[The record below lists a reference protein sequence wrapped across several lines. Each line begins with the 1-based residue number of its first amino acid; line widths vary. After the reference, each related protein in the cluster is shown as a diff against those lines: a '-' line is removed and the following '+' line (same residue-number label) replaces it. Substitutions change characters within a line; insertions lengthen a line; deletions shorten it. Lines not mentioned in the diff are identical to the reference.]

1 MKIFEEDG
9 TLKIIGEDGTLNY
22 SIMLIIATA
31 IIGGAII
38 GAIIGIVARGNYPL
52 SDKAY
57 RIIELIPEKEEIKL
71 TEMGSKNPQIFK
83 ISKICL
89 RDYSPK
95 AIVLI
100 VGKTHDDC
108 IWLKE

>member
-9 TLKIIGEDGTLNY
+9 TLND
-22 SIMLIIATA
+22 SIMLIIV
-31 IIGGAII
+31 ISMII
-38 GAIIGIVARGNYPL
+38 GAIIGIALNVARGNYPL

-100 VGKTHDDC
+100 VGKTYDDC